1 MEQIIDKTDIEGQL
15 ETIILKVFNN
25 YRNRTAKKHFLEVTK
40 DLKPEN
46 CTVSSCW
53 RAGKYFSLIC
63 KFKKN
68 GDGDIFKEL
77 VKGMQ
82 DKSENLYFLYGLYP
96 NVFEFDPLFVLD
108 EPEYFS
114 LSFKLLKKI

>member
-63 KFKKN
+63 KEKWRWR
-68 GDGDIFKEL
+68 
-77 VKGMQ
+77 
-82 DKSENLYFLYGLYP
+82 YFQRI
-96 NVFEFDPLFVLD
+96 
-108 EPEYFS
+108 S
-114 LSFKLLKKI
+114 